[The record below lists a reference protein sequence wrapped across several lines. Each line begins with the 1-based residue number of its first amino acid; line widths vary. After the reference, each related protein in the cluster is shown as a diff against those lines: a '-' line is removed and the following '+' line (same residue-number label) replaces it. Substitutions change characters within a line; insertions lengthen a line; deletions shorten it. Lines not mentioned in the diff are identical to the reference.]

1 MKLESSRR
9 SKRKEAKEN
18 HATSFSMFDVFYVV
32 IDEVK
37 YEHIFI
43 NHKDGVVHSVL
54 KTTLCFVGRIIL
66 LQPVWKSPK
75 KSQVRTKNIFN
86 FYVISLSKNTQKIPE
101 KYKKMFGKIGKK
113 IWKKLKIR
121 TKI

>member
-1 MKLESSRR
+1 
-9 SKRKEAKEN
+9 
-18 HATSFSMFDVFYVV
+18 MFDVFYVV

-86 FYVISLSKNTQKIPE
+86 FYVILLSKYTQKIPG
-101 KYKKMFGKIGKK
+101 KCKKMFGKIWNLEKIKDLDKNLEKK
-113 IWKKLKIR
+113 IEKYTEFVI
-121 TKI
+121 I

>member
-66 LQPVWKSPK
+66 LQPVWKLPK
-75 KSQVRTKNIFN
+75 KSQVRTNH
-86 FYVISLSKNTQKIPE
+86 S
-101 KYKKMFGKIGKK
+101 
-113 IWKKLKIR
+113 
-121 TKI
+121 

>member
-66 LQPVWKSPK
+66 LQSLNHKYVCFPLVTLRYVRHFFKEYSKTIGLIK
-75 KSQVRTKNIFN
+75 KC
-86 FYVISLSKNTQKIPE
+86 Y
-101 KYKKMFGKIGKK
+101 
-113 IWKKLKIR
+113 
-121 TKI
+121 

>member
-101 KYKKMFGKIGKK
+101 KYKKMFGKIGEK
-113 IWKKLKIR
+113 IGKN
-121 TKI
+121 

>member
-1 MKLESSRR
+1 
-9 SKRKEAKEN
+9 
-18 HATSFSMFDVFYVV
+18 MFDVFYVV

-101 KYKKMFGKIGKK
+101 KYKKMFGKIGKIGKKNLEK
-113 IWKKLKIR
+113 IKDSDKNLEKKLKNIR
-121 TKI
+121 NL